1 MPDQRKKQMT
11 GPVVKGNE
19 NRHRIRNHTWLTT
32 SRRFTMR
39 SLLPMMF
46 GKAVALLQRSLEVRV
61 LVFEKPPRDHAVDL
75 DQQLVVVSGFG
86 SGYGTTTIG
95 ACQNAAFSDAG
106 FNTVTWQV
114 YSP

>member
-1 MPDQRKKQMT
+1 
-11 GPVVKGNE
+11 
-19 NRHRIRNHTWLTT
+19 
-32 SRRFTMR
+32 MR
-39 SLLPMMF
+39 SLLPMIL
-46 GKAVALLQRSLEVRV
+46 GKLWRCFNARLRCVFSL
-61 LVFEKPPRDHAVDL
+61 FETPPGGHAVDL

-95 ACQNAAFSDAG
+95 ACQNAAFSDEG